1 MGYAQRASMWIW
13 SVQKWGCLI
22 KAASFSVLI
31 SFLATSSRP
40 SCRARQANV
49 GEDLF
54 IMIARRVV
62 FFVPALVVSL
72 VLLATESFES
82 KAADRPNQASQS
94 DLAAGQLIDSL
105 FGFEKPASLQPTN
118 HRSSRRQFA
127 TRLTT
132 LEGKLVRNPDRGDGA
147 PSFALVD
154 RYGGVLRYVEP
165 IERIDLSQ
173 YVGQTVGVRRD
184 TGDTLL
190 ASQLALPNAN
200 PGQWPSGVRLA
211 NFEEVIPQGEIV
223 EGPIVMPEGQEPVYL
238 DEGLNF
244 GDCTECGSYI
254 RCGTACRAARR
265 QRFGAYFN
273 YELTILQPVISEVR
287 TGPLEDDYGFGHRF
301 VLGYQGGSGMGAR
314 VRYWFYNHGHDYT
327 NAANG
332 SIGIDMDVLDLEITL
347 DEQLRSWDF
356 MVSGGLRYGRAGLTD
371 SIPTTFIGGNAEF
384 AFEGFGPT
392 FSLEA
397 TRGFGDRGLYFI
409 GNFRTSLLFGDFDN
423 FRGAPGVTVDGEITT
438 ILESQLGIGCS
449 RNLGRATLNF
459 RTVWET
465 QFWLND
471 TWGNN
476 INGLG
481 SNLGFAGPST
491 SAEIR
496 F

>member
-1 MGYAQRASMWIW
+1 M
-13 SVQKWGCLI
+13 V
-22 KAASFSVLI
+22 
-31 SFLATSSRP
+31 
-40 SCRARQANV
+40 
-49 GEDLF
+49 
-54 IMIARRVV
+54 ARRVV
-62 FFVPALVVSL
+62 FFVPAFVVSL
-72 VLLATESFES
+72 VLFATETSDS
-82 KAADRPNQASQS
+82 RAADRPNQASQS
-94 DLAAGQLIDSL
+94 DLAVGQLIDSL
-105 FGFEKPASLQPTN
+105 FGFEKTATQRPPNRHSG
-118 HRSSRRQFA
+118 RRRLA
-127 TRLTT
+127 TRPNTM

-147 PSFALVD
+147 SSFALVD

-165 IERIDLSQ
+165 IDRIDLNQ

-200 PGQWPSGVRLA
+200 PGQRPGGVRLA
-211 NFEEVIPQGEIV
+211 NFQEMIPQGEIV
-223 EGPIVMPEGQEPVYL
+223 EAPIAMPGELEPIYL
-238 DEGLNF
+238 DDGLNF
-244 GDCTECGSYI
+244 DDCPECGSYL

-265 QRFGAYFN
+265 QRFGAYFS

-301 VLGYQGGSGMGAR
+301 GLGYEGRSGVGAR

-327 NAANG
+327 DAANG
-332 SIGIDMDVLDLEITL
+332 SIGIDMDVLDLEVTL
-347 DEQLRSWDF
+347 NENMRSWDF

-371 SIPTTFIGGNAEF
+371 SIPTTFLGGNAEF
-384 AFEGFGPT
+384 AFEGLGPT
-392 FSLEA
+392 LGLEA
-397 TRGFGDRGLYFI
+397 TRSFGDRGFYII
-409 GNFRTSLLFGDFDN
+409 GNFRTSLLLGDFDN
-423 FRGAPGVTVDGEITT
+423 FRGAPDVTVDGEITT
-438 ILESQLGIGCS
+438 ILDSQLGIGCS